1 MYENNYSKDFATLCR
16 NKARERYRINEID
29 DMHERTEAEISNA
42 IHSGSPLLFLIAN
55 EVIEYCKSYN
65 IPYGCGYSSRF
76 HPLAYYLEISEVNP
90 LPIHYECS
98 CGHLEWVSNRSY
110 RDAATQGLDRLYYDS
125 FDLPDKKCPICKS
138 TMHGNGHDICECGI
152 AAHTINIPVNACF
165 KDEITTHLKKV
176 FGDSDVEKC
185 LNNSEES
192 GTLTLGDYTPLLPLD
207 LLDQATNIKYNIA
220 KIYDAFYPDE
230 ESIFQNT
237 YLENKFLNMHIDFY
251 MMQKATCF
259 SEFVCRLG
267 ISKFSSELNFYAY
280 KELLRCLNHPLSSFY
295 CNKENIYHIPYCI
308 DNLVNELKKNGFQDE
323 NIKRI
328 LNSEKQIAKKP
339 SELFL
344 QYSDSEYFE
353 KWFAEILDITKFM
366 WDKQSLIA
374 EAIERYKTVYFIE
387 EYNSE
392 FNNWLNKR

>member
-1 MYENNYSKDFATLCR
+1 MNENNYSKEFATLCR
-16 NKARERYRINEID
+16 SKAKERYRINEID
-29 DMHERTEAEISNA
+29 DMHEKTEGEISNA
-42 IHSGSPLLFLIAN
+42 IHAGSPLLFLVAH
-55 EVIEYCKSYN
+55 EVIEYCKTKN

-76 HPLAYYLEISEVNP
+76 LLLAYFLGITEVNP

-98 CGHLEWVSNRSY
+98 CGHFEWVAESY
-110 RDAATQGLDRLYYDS
+110 RHGRWKEYDVLYRDG
-125 FDLPDKKCPICKS
+125 FDLPDEECPLCKN
-138 TMHGNGHDICECGI
+138 TMHGDGHNIRENCYAVLSI
-152 AAHTINIPVNACF
+152 SIPVKTDF
-165 KDEITTHLKKV
+165 KDEIITHLKNV
-176 FGDSDVEKC
+176 FGDNEVAKLLGD
-185 LNNSEES
+185 SEEACA
-192 GTLTLGDYTPLLPLD
+192 LTLSDYMPLLRFD
-207 LLDQATNIKYNIA
+207 LLNKTNDTKYNVP
-220 KIYDAFYPDE
+220 KIYDALYSERIARRFRDTPV
-230 ESIFQNT
+230 
-237 YLENKFLNMHIDFY
+237 DFY
-251 MMQKATCF
+251 MIHPATCF